1 MDGVKSATILR
12 VPGSNVNVRGS
23 SDSSRASETENKKD
37 PLDIEPWRASPT
49 DGGPPP
55 IDGGLLPT
63 VEEAGTKP
71 CDHERSLGTLDCT
84 YAFYSN
90 LICNHDRGH
99 S

>member
-1 MDGVKSATILR
+1 MDGVISATILG

-63 VEEAGTKP
+63 VEEAGT
-71 CDHERSLGTLDCT
+71 
-84 YAFYSN
+84 N
-90 LICNHDRGH
+90 LSKLHGIIRDFLET
-99 S
+99 